1 MQLRT
6 EKQLSEVDYM
16 CIMNVANLC
25 KDEEFGCDVDQVDA
39 VRQQLID
46 QATICK
52 QRLDE
57 IDALFEE
64 MHVENTKPEKVR
76 DVDQLKETVRSIAR
90 LFMFDNSDNNYP
102 DTGLAV
108 GFSGERKGGGKTAC
122 KFLLRYDFLSCV
134 SMFRIFFSCE
144 LINYISP
151 LVLKNYIQCLLFLYE
166 IDDELP
172 PIKTK
177 KTP

>member
-108 GFSGERKGGGKTAC
+108 GFSGERKGGGKTA
-122 KFLLRYDFLSCV
+122 YDV
-134 SMFRIFFSCE
+134 
-144 LINYISP
+144 
-151 LVLKNYIQCLLFLYE
+151 
-166 IDDELP
+166 LP